1 MDIINSVLRRRFT
14 LHIETP
20 KLYAESVNI
29 MRKSSSPEV
38 KGNALKVYVY
48 LLKNGPSQLRDIQR
62 GTELSSPSLA
72 SYHLSKLI
80 DGGFVRQDEYGMYY
94 ADKTSENALEGY
106 QRVGKALVPQ
116 LFFLSMVFTIL
127 VVFFSFATLFWQ
139 GFAPYLVAVCVSMVV
154 VLWFETARVWRKLS
168 L

>member
-1 MDIINSVLRRRFT
+1 
-14 LHIETP
+14 
-20 KLYAESVNI
+20 
-29 MRKSSSPEV
+29 MRKSGSPEV

-139 GFAPYLVAVCVSMVV
+139 GYAPYLVAVCISMVT